1 MAFTNQQ
8 GRTQTSLSEINVTPL
23 VDVMLVL
30 LVIFMVT
37 APILQTGIDV
47 NLPKTRESRTEQPK
61 PRAVVISIGS
71 LFTVAEYQNGRAG
84 ASGAGRSF
92 RDTLNAARPSIDNA
106 VWPSISLRICP
117 NSVQPISSS
126 VCPLTVSRSVLSQRE
141 PNFVADSTA
150 APKVI
155 ERVDTNADR
164 SAVPIT

>member
-61 PRAVVISIGS
+61 PRAVVISIDKDGS
-71 LFTVAEYQNGRAG
+71 IYLSTQSEARPVNVADLPALVQEKLGQSGERKVYVRGDGDTPYRIIAYVLDIARQAG
-84 ASGAGRSF
+84 AEVSLVTEP
-92 RDTLNAARPSIDNA
+92 TLKK
-106 VWPSISLRICP
+106 
-117 NSVQPISSS
+117 Q
-126 VCPLTVSRSVLSQRE
+126 
-141 PNFVADSTA
+141 
-150 APKVI
+150 
-155 ERVDTNADR
+155 
-164 SAVPIT
+164 